1 MTIGLVILGI
11 SAVLLF
17 FGVAEKFFD
26 RLGLT
31 SWLAF
36 LLILALIVGAVTP
49 ELRTDFFVITVGGFI
64 VPLVV
69 GIILF
74 AIASRQGSFAKTLL
88 SVFLVTSVATLFR
101 IVMSSETVNVLASNL
116 IIGFVC
122 GAVAFLCA
130 GSRLGALAGGMLGV
144 DLGDLISAISYAYI
158 LGEGILTL
166 GSGIFDGIIIS
177 TAFALVVAEIAFA
190 ITTKMERRKT
200 EKTLTEAEFAKDE
213 NNETLGEE
221 ESEKLFKDDEDD
233 RL

>member
-1 MTIGLVILGI
+1 M
-11 SAVLLF
+11 
-17 FGVAEKFFD
+17 
-26 RLGLT
+26 
-31 SWLAF
+31 
-36 LLILALIVGAVTP
+36 
-49 ELRTDFFVITVGGFI
+49 
-64 VPLVV
+64 
-69 GIILF
+69 
-74 AIASRQGSFAKTLL
+74 
-88 SVFLVTSVATLFR
+88 
-101 IVMSSETVNVLASNL
+101 
-116 IIGFVC
+116 
-122 GAVAFLCA
+122 CA

-144 DLGDLISAISYAYI
+144 VLGDLISAISYAYI